1 MQKQRG
7 LFFVLGAG
15 VLWGSTLGLYARF
28 MDALGF
34 SPMQTTAVRM
44 LVSALVFFLYALCF
58 DRRLF
63 RIHWKDCW
71 MFVGT
76 GVLSIGAFCYFYFT
90 SLQYCPLS
98 VSAIL
103 LYTSP
108 VFIMLFSA
116 LLFHEK
122 ITPASSWPWRWH
134 WRAAAWSAA

>member
-90 SLQYCPLS
+90 RHVITLS
-98 VSAIL
+98 
-103 LYTSP
+103 
-108 VFIMLFSA
+108 F
-116 LLFHEK
+116 LLF
-122 ITPASSWPWRWH
+122 
-134 WRAAAWSAA
+134 